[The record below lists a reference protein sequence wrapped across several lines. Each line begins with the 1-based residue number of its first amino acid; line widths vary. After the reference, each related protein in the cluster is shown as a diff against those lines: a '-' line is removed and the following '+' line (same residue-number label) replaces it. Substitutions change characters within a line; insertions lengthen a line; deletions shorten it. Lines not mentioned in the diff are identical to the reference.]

1 MPSLKK
7 KALSL
12 YLRTNC
18 YRQLSLNL
26 RSDPER
32 KEQGMPPRQTA
43 RAGLGLVGAAGY
55 EWQDEKVGELDLV
68 FGADNVHVN
77 PKKRG
82 NRPDGLDVEE
92 VLPKLRPFQFVVEAR
107 YDADT
112 RTFKE
117 GVGIG
122 ELRDLEGVPLG
133 VGEAFPDIVQV
144 LPPMTARPAWE
155 GEEDGAGPAPAAQ
168 EVLPGGDVRPLA
180 EGDGRMRL
188 RVVDIKQS
196 AEPGAHYFAEVV
208 YYSIT
213 LASWLVEHGWD
224 DRFVVVA
231 APAVWPGTYEAS
243 EILLARERARK
254 EGRDPSPEELAMA
267 LEEDIEVA
275 PFDVFAPRLGRFFRE
290 DLPYVLGTPWH
301 EVPWHVSYV
310 CNGCEFLGYPWLDK
324 NGELTNDERHCW
336 PEAERTGNLSLVA
349 GLSKGGAK
357 LLGPVAKDVETL
369 AGVPAEDEAFDASP
383 TLRSKRTVYPNRAKA
398 LRQGE
403 TGIIPESGSDAL
415 MPKWP
420 DLHVYLFLDYDLS
433 SAITAS
439 FSLRAFWRE
448 PLPYKEPGD
457 PSREEPKKKRWRA
470 RDEEGKPAGFQEVF
484 LVDRRDPEREKAE
497 LLKFLRALRG
507 VLGFV
512 QRQDEEDIAAGRRG
526 DVSKPGSLRR
536 STYQIYLWDEAQ
548 RKQLVRVVGRHL
560 PAILGDKDLR
570 DLAWLFPPPELLAHA
585 EEASHRSPFTLVSDV
600 VQNTVAVPVPHH
612 YTLLEIAKTYR
623 LRPEAP
629 APGVHPLYREP
640 LTDLIPGER
649 LHEMWTHK
657 GDWLQ
662 TARTVEETTAKKLSA
677 LANVVAKLERDLR
690 EVLQRSAAP
699 PIVKVPSPIRGVP
712 PHGKLLYEYT
722 RLNAAMGEL
731 DSQTTRAMP
740 PHEREARFKSAHL
753 LRRLEGDEKAA
764 AYARLSAAANEPL
777 PPPDGLVVY
786 RLSPESREFNVR
798 PPALGYALAPRGWP
812 GFLGSHAYPLVK
824 EIEGNFFSKGSVA
837 EVGFTQVS
845 VVAIDRAHD
854 LAALKPWWNYQ
865 VPVLEEAGV
874 MDLSEDVMLDPVHS
888 DYLSKKVKLTLEGIG
903 RPASAWHDEPVLTA
917 LGMAAP
923 DPGDETP
930 ETPASEF
937 LWGAKG
943 LSEEGIE
950 RDLSEARAALEGAG
964 VRLNESQWEAW
975 AASLTRRLALMWGPP
990 GTGKSQTLRA
1000 VVAAT
1005 VWLADRDGLPFRLL
1019 IASSTYAAVDNVL
1032 LGTDGLLERLLPHK
1046 PYRLYRLRSDY
1057 ANLPAEIAEHP
1068 DVEPMAVKTSQAPQ
1082 EVLGLQGTLDH
1093 PEGIVVVA
1101 GPSQQL
1107 HNLAI
1112 ATKNKRKKE
1121 TAPQTQRRWFDL
1133 VVVDEASQ
1141 IDVAE
1146 STLVV
1151 SKAADG
1157 AAFVL
1162 AGDDKQLP
1170 PIHKATPPEGLD
1182 DTVGSLY
1189 GYVRHHHGVDYL
1201 PLQVNYRANS
1211 TLVDFTKRA
1220 GYDPG
1225 LHSRHPDLRLAF
1237 LDKGLPPE
1245 RPADWPEA
1253 LYWTPEWNRFLDP
1266 SKPAVCFV
1274 YEDEVASQA
1283 NDFEAD
1289 AVAAILRLLYG
1300 SLDRQLAGELGEDD
1314 SVRPLSGTPHGPKSF
1329 WGRAVGVVTPHRAQM
1344 GKVVGRLQQV
1354 FPNHDGAAIWSAV
1367 DTVERFQGQ
1376 QRDVIVGSFGLGDPD
1391 LIRAEDEFLYNLNR
1405 FNVMAS
1411 RARAKLIV
1419 LTTRSLVDH
1428 LSDDSE
1434 VLEESRLLKTFA
1446 ESFCDLPSPI
1456 ELGYN
1461 SNGSVV
1467 ARPGVLRARAH
1478 DGDDDGSEKR
1488 A

>member
-1 MPSLKK
+1 
-7 KALSL
+7 
-12 YLRTNC
+12 
-18 YRQLSLNL
+18 
-26 RSDPER
+26 
-32 KEQGMPPRQTA
+32 MPPRQTA

-55 EWQDEKVGELDLV
+55 EWQDEKVSELDRV

-82 NRPDGLDVEE
+82 NRPEGLDIEE
-92 VLPKLRPFQFVVEAR
+92 VLPKLKPFQFIVEGQ

-112 RTFKE
+112 PAFKE

-122 ELRDLEGVPLG
+122 ELHDLEGVPLG
-133 VGEAFPDIVQV
+133 VGEAFPDVVQV
-144 LPPMTARPAWE
+144 LPPMAARPAWE
-155 GEEDGAGPAPAAQ
+155 EEAYGSGPARTAQ
-168 EVLPGGDVRPLA
+168 QVLPSGDVRPLT
-180 EGDGRMRL
+180 EDDGRLRL

-231 APAVWPGTYEAS
+231 APAVWPGSYEAS
-243 EILLARERARK
+243 EIVRATERCRK
-254 EGRDPSPEELAMA
+254 EGREPSAEELAAA

-301 EVPWHVSYV
+301 ELPWHVSYV
-310 CNGCEFLGYPWLDK
+310 CQGCEFLGYPWLDK
-324 NGELTNDERHCW
+324 DGKPTNDEKHCW
-336 PEAERTGNLSLVA
+336 PEAERTGNLSRVA

-357 LLGPVAKDVETL
+357 LLGPVAADVGAL
-369 AGVPAEDEAFDASP
+369 AEVPASDRTFDASP
-383 TLRSKRTVYPNRAKA
+383 TLRSKRTVYPNRAGS
-398 LRQGE
+398 LRRGE
-403 TGIIPESGSDAL
+403 TGIIPDSGSDAL

-457 PSREEPKKKRWRA
+457 PSREEPKRRRWRA
-470 RDEEGKPAGFQEVF
+470 RDEEGKPTGFQEVF
-484 LVDRRDPEREKAE
+484 LVDRREPEREKEE
-497 LLKFLRALRG
+497 LLKFLRALRDI
-507 VLGFV
+507 LGYV
-512 QRQDEEDIAAGRRG
+512 QRQDEEDVAEGRRG
-526 DVSKPGSLRR
+526 DPSKPGSLKR

-560 PAILGDKDLR
+560 PAILGDKNLR

-612 YTLLEIAKTYR
+612 YTLLEVAKTYR
-623 LRPEAP
+623 LRPDNP
-629 APGVHPLYREP
+629 APNVHPLYREP

-657 GDWLQ
+657 GNWME
-662 TARTVEETTAKKLSA
+662 TARTVEETTGKKLSA
-677 LANVVAKLERDLR
+677 LANVVAKLERDLKD
-690 EVLQRSAAP
+690 VLQRSAAP
-699 PIVKVPSPIRGVP
+699 PVVKVPSSIRGVP

-722 RLNAAMGEL
+722 RLNAAMDDL

-740 PHEREARFKSAHL
+740 PHEREAKFKSAHL
-753 LRRLEGDEKAA
+753 LRRLEGEEKEAA
-764 AYARLSAAANEPL
+764 HARLSAAARGPL
-777 PPPDGLVVY
+777 PAAEELVIY
-786 RLSPESREFNVR
+786 RLSSESREFNVR

-812 GFLGSHAYPLVK
+812 GFLGSHAYPLIK
-824 EIEGNFFSKGSVA
+824 DIEGNFFANRSVA

-845 VVAIDRAHD
+845 VVAIDRVHD
-854 LAALKPWWNYQ
+854 LVALKPWWNYQ

-874 MDLSEDVMLDPVHS
+874 LDLREDVMLDPVNS
-888 DYLSKKVKLTLEGIG
+888 DFLSKKVRVTLEGIG
-903 RPASAWHDEPVLTA
+903 RPASAWHDEFVLTA

-923 DPGDETP
+923 DPGSEAP
-930 ETPASEF
+930 ESPASEF
-937 LWGAKG
+937 LWEAKR
-943 LSEEGIE
+943 LSEEAGE
-950 RDLSEARAALEGAG
+950 RNLSEARGALESAG
-964 VRLNESQWEAW
+964 VRLNDSQWDAWEA
-975 AASLTRRLALMWGPP
+975 ALTRRLALVWGPP

-1000 VVAAT
+1000 TVAAA
-1005 VWLADRDGLPFRLL
+1005 VWLADRDGTPLRLL
-1019 IASSTYAAVDNVL
+1019 ISSSTYAAVDNVL
-1032 LGTDGLLERLLPHK
+1032 LGADRLLERMLPHK
-1046 PYRLYRLRSDY
+1046 PYRLFRLRSDY
-1057 ANLPAEIAEHP
+1057 ANLPAEMAEHS
-1068 DVEPMAVKTSQAPQ
+1068 DVEPLAVKTSRAPQ
-1082 EVLGLQGTLDH
+1082 EVLDLQGQLEDPH
-1093 PEGIVVVA
+1093 GIVVVA

-1121 TAPQTQRRWFDL
+1121 TPKQTQRRWFDL

-1141 IDVAE
+1141 MDVAE
-1146 STLVV
+1146 SVLVV

-1170 PIHKATPPEGLD
+1170 PIHKATPPENLD
-1182 DTVGSLY
+1182 DAVGSLY
-1189 GYVRHHHGVDYL
+1189 GYVRHHHGVAYL

-1225 LHSRHPDLRLAF
+1225 LHARHPGLRLAF
-1237 LDKGLPPE
+1237 LGGGPPAE
-1245 RPADWPEA
+1245 RPADWPES
-1253 LYWTPEWNRFLDP
+1253 LHWTPEWRRFLDP
-1266 SKPAVCFV
+1266 NKPAVSFV

-1289 AVAAILRLLYG
+1289 AVAALLWLLFG
-1300 SLDRQLAGELGEDD
+1300 SLDRQLAGELAQDG
-1314 SVRPLSGTPHGPKSF
+1314 SVIPLAGTPHDPKSF
-1329 WGRAVGVVTPHRAQM
+1329 WERAVGVVTPHRAQM
-1344 GKVVGRLQQV
+1344 GKVVGRFQQV
-1354 FPNHDGAAIWSAV
+1354 FPGHDSAAIWNAV

-1391 LIRAEDEFLYNLNR
+1391 LIRAEDEFLYSLNR

-1411 RARAKLIV
+1411 RARAKLII

-1428 LSDDSE
+1428 LSDDAE
-1434 VLEESRLLKTFA
+1434 VLEESRLLKNFA
-1446 ESFCDLPSPI
+1446 ESFCQGPTPVT
-1456 ELGYN
+1456 LGLRQ
-1461 SNGSVV
+1461 NGVDV
-1467 ARPGVLRARAH
+1467 PRRGILRAR
-1478 DGDDDGSEKR
+1478 
-1488 A
+1488 

>member
-7 KALSL
+7 KVLSL
-12 YLRTNC
+12 FLRTGC

-26 RSDPER
+26 HSDPER
-32 KEQGMPPRQTA
+32 RERSMPPRQTA

-55 EWQDEKVGELDLV
+55 EWQDEKVSELDRV
-68 FGADNVHVN
+68 FGADNVHIN
-77 PKKRG
+77 SKKRG
-82 NRPDGLDVEE
+82 NRPEGLDLEE
-92 VLPKLRPFQFVVEAR
+92 VLSKLEPFQFVVEAR
-107 YDADT
+107 YDANT
-112 RTFKE
+112 SAFKQ

-122 ELRDLEGVPLG
+122 ELRDLERIPLG
-133 VGEAFPDIVQV
+133 VGEAFPDIVQA
-144 LPPMTARPAWE
+144 LPPMSARPARE
-155 GEEDGAGPAPAAQ
+155 DEEDGAGPAPTAQ
-168 EVLPGGDVRPLA
+168 EVLPNGDVRPLPDN
-180 EGDGRMRL
+180 DGRLRL

-224 DRFVVVA
+224 NRFVVVA
-231 APAVWPGTYEAS
+231 APAVWPGSYEAS
-243 EILLARERARK
+243 EIVLACEKARK
-254 EGRDPSPEELAMA
+254 DGRDPSPEELAAA

-275 PFDVFAPRLGRFFRE
+275 PFDVFAPRLGKFFRE
-290 DLPYVLGTPWH
+290 DIPYVLRTPWH
-301 EVPWHVSYV
+301 ELPWHVSYV
-310 CNGCEFLGYPWLDK
+310 CSGCEFLGYPWVDR
-324 NGELTNDERHCW
+324 NGDSTNDEKHCW
-336 PEAERTGNLSLVA
+336 PEAERTGNLSRVA

-357 LLGPVAKDVETL
+357 LLGPVATDVDAL
-369 AGVPAEDEAFDASP
+369 AEVPPSDIAFDASP
-383 TLRSKRTVYPNRAKA
+383 TLRSKRTVYPNRAGS
-398 LRQGE
+398 LRSGE
-403 TGIIPESGSDAL
+403 TGLIPESGSDAL

-439 FSLRAFWRE
+439 FSVRAFWKE
-448 PLPYKEPGD
+448 PLPYKEADD
-457 PSREEPKKKRWRA
+457 PSREESKRRRWRA
-470 RDEEGKPAGFQEVF
+470 RDEEGKPSSFQEVF
-484 LVDRRDPEREKAE
+484 LVDRREPEREKEE
-497 LLKFLRALRG
+497 LLKFLRALRDI
-507 VLGFV
+507 LGFV
-512 QRQDEEDIAAGRRG
+512 QRQDEEDVAEGRRG
-526 DVSKPGSLRR
+526 DASKPRSLKR

-612 YTLLEIAKTYR
+612 YTLLEVAKTYR
-623 LRPEAP
+623 LRPDTP
-629 APGVHPLYREP
+629 APNVHPLYREP

-662 TARTVEETTAKKLSA
+662 TARTVEETTGKKLSA
-677 LANVVAKLERDLR
+677 LANVVAKLERDLKD
-690 EVLQRSAAP
+690 VLQRSTAP
-699 PIVKVPSPIRGVP
+699 PVVRIPASIRGVS
-712 PHGKLLYEYT
+712 PHSKLLYEYK
-722 RLNAAMGEL
+722 RLNTAMDEL

-740 PHEREARFKSAHL
+740 PHEREARFKSANL
-753 LRRLEGDEKAA
+753 LRRLEGDEKEAA
-764 AYARLSAAANEPL
+764 RELLSRSAQEPL
-777 PPPDGLVVY
+777 PSPQELVVY

-798 PPALGYALAPRGWP
+798 PPALNYALAPRGWP
-812 GFLGSHAYPLVK
+812 GFLGSHAFPLVK
-824 EIEGNFFSKGSVA
+824 DIEGSFRANGSVA

-854 LAALKPWWNYQ
+854 LIALKPWWNYQ

-874 MDLSEDVMLDPVHS
+874 LDLGEDVMLDPVHS
-888 DYLSKKVKLTLEGIG
+888 DFISKKVKVTLEGIG
-903 RPASAWHDEPVLTA
+903 RPASAWHDEPMLQA

-923 DPGDETP
+923 DPGDETS

-937 LWGAKG
+937 LWGAKS
-943 LSEEGIE
+943 LSEEGVE
-950 RDLSEARAALEGAG
+950 RDLSEARVALETVG
-964 VRLNESQWEAW
+964 VWLNDSQWDAWEA
-975 AASLTRRLALMWGPP
+975 SFTRRMALVWGPP

-1000 VVAAT
+1000 VVAAA
-1005 VWLADRDGLPFRLL
+1005 VWLAYREGVPFRLL

-1032 LGTDGLLERLLPHK
+1032 LGTDRLLEKLLPQK
-1046 PYRLYRLRSDY
+1046 PYRLFRLKSDSS
-1057 ANLPAEIAEHP
+1057 NLPAEMAEHP
-1068 DVEPMAVKTSQAPQ
+1068 DVEPMAVRTSQAPQ
-1082 EVLGLQGTLDH
+1082 EVLDLQGRLED
-1093 PEGIVVVA
+1093 PEGVVVVA
-1101 GPSQQL
+1101 GTSQQL

-1121 TAPQTQRRWFDL
+1121 TPKQTQRRWFDL

-1146 STLVV
+1146 SLLVV

-1182 DTVGSLY
+1182 DAVGSLY
-1189 GYVRHHHGVDYL
+1189 GYVRHQHGVEYL
-1201 PLQVNYRANS
+1201 PLQVNYRANR

-1225 LHSRHPDLRLAF
+1225 LHARHPDLRLAF
-1237 LDKGLPPE
+1237 LGGKPLAE
-1245 RPADWPEA
+1245 RPTNWPEE
-1253 LYWTPEWNRFLDP
+1253 LYWTPEWWRFLDP
-1266 SKPAVCFV
+1266 GKPAVCFV

-1289 AVAAILRLLYG
+1289 AVAALLRLLND
-1300 SLDRQLAGELGEDD
+1300 SLDSQLAGEFGEDGAAK
-1314 SVRPLSGTPHGPKSF
+1314 PLLSEPHNAKSF
-1329 WGRAVGVVTPHRAQM
+1329 WERAVGVVTPHRAQM
-1344 GKVVGRLQQV
+1344 GKVIGRLQQV
-1354 FPNHDGAAIWSAV
+1354 FPGHDPAAIWSAV

-1376 QRDVIVGSFGLGDPD
+1376 QRDVIIGSFGLGDPD
-1391 LIRAEDEFLYNLNR
+1391 LIRAEDEFLYSLNR

-1411 RARAKLIV
+1411 RARAKLVV

-1428 LSDDSE
+1428 LADDSE
-1434 VLEESRLLKTFA
+1434 VLEESRLLKNFA
-1446 ESFCDLPSPI
+1446 ESFCKDPTPVT
-1456 ELGYN
+1456 LGYRTD
-1461 SNGSVV
+1461 GSDVL
-1467 ARPGVLRARAH
+1467 RPGLLRTR
-1478 DGDDDGSEKR
+1478 
-1488 A
+1488 

>member
-18 YRQLSLNL
+18 HRQLSLNL
-26 RSDPER
+26 RGDPER
-32 KEQGMPPRQTA
+32 RERGMPPRQTA

-55 EWQDEKVGELDLV
+55 EWQDLKVSELDLV

-82 NRPDGLDVEE
+82 NRPEGLEVGE
-92 VLPKLRPFQFVVEAR
+92 VLPKLEPFQFIVEAR

-112 RTFKE
+112 QTFKE

-144 LPPMTARPAWE
+144 LPPMSARPAWE
-155 GEEDGAGPAPAAQ
+155 REEDGSGPAPAAQ
-168 EVLPGGDVRPLA
+168 EVLPGGGVRALA
-180 EGDGRMRL
+180 EDDGRMRL

-224 DRFVVVA
+224 EKFVVVA
-231 APAVWPGTYEAS
+231 APAVWPGSYEAS
-243 EILLARERARK
+243 EIVRARETARR
-254 EGRDPSPEELAMA
+254 EGREPSPEELAQA

-275 PFDVFAPRLGRFFRE
+275 PFDVFAPRLGKFFRE

-301 EVPWHVSYV
+301 ELPWHVSYV
-310 CNGCEFLGYPWLDK
+310 CQGCEFLGYPWLDR
-324 NGELTNDERHCW
+324 NGEPTNDEKHCW
-336 PEAERTGNLSLVA
+336 PEAERTGNLSRVA

-357 LLGPVAKDVETL
+357 LLGPVATDVEAL
-369 AGVPAEDEAFDASP
+369 ADVPAEDGAFDASP
-383 TLRSKRTVYPNRAKA
+383 TLRSKRTVYPNRAKS
-398 LRQGE
+398 LKENE

-420 DLHVYLFLDYDLS
+420 SLHVYLFLDYDLS

-439 FSLRAFWRE
+439 FSLRAFWKE
-448 PLPYKEPGD
+448 PLPYKEAGD
-457 PSREEPKKKRWRA
+457 PSREEPKRKRWRA
-470 RDEEGKPAGFQEVF
+470 RDEEGKPAGFQEVY
-484 LVDRRDPEREKAE
+484 LVDRREAEREKEE
-497 LLKFLRALRG
+497 LLKFLRALRK

-512 QRQDEEDIAAGRRG
+512 QRQDEEDVAEGRRQEP
-526 DVSKPGSLRR
+526 DRPNVHKR

-585 EEASHRSPFTLVSDV
+585 EDASPRSPFTLVSDV

-612 YTLLEIAKTYR
+612 YTLLEVAKTYR
-623 LRPEAP
+623 LRPDSP
-629 APGVHPLYREP
+629 APSVHPLYREP

-657 GDWLQ
+657 GNWMETVRL
-662 TARTVEETTAKKLSA
+662 VEETTGKKLSA
-677 LANVVAKLERDLR
+677 LANVVAKLERDLG
-690 EVLQRSAAP
+690 EVLQRSSAP
-699 PIVKVPSPIRGVP
+699 PIVKVPSPIRGVT

-722 RLNAAMGEL
+722 RLNSAMDDL

-740 PHEREARFKSAHL
+740 AHEREARFKSAHL
-753 LRRLEGDEKAA
+753 LRRLEGAEKEAA
-764 AYARLSAAANEPL
+764 HARLTASANEPL
-777 PPPDGLVVY
+777 PAPDGLVIYLV
-786 RLSPESREFNVR
+786 SPESREFNVR

-812 GFLGSHAYPLVK
+812 GFLGTHAYPLVK
-824 EIEGNFFSKGSVA
+824 EIEGNFYSRGSVA

-854 LAALKPWWNYQ
+854 LVALKPWWNYQ
-865 VPVLEEAGV
+865 VGVLEDAGEL
-874 MDLSEDVMLDPVHS
+874 DLSEDVMLDPVHS
-888 DYLSKKVKLTLEGIG
+888 DYLSKKVKVTLEGIG

-923 DPGDETP
+923 DAGQETP

-943 LSEEGIE
+943 LSEEIRE
-950 RDLSEARAALEGAG
+950 RDLSEARRALEEAG
-964 VRLNESQWEAW
+964 VGLNGSQWEAW
-975 AASLTRRLALMWGPP
+975 EASLTRRMALVWGPP

-1000 VVAAT
+1000 VIAAA
-1005 VWLADRDGLPFRLL
+1005 VWLADRDGLPLRLL
-1019 IASSTYAAVDNVL
+1019 IASSTYAAVDNLL
-1032 LGTDGLLERLLPHK
+1032 LGTDALLRGLLPHK
-1046 PYRLYRLRSDY
+1046 PYRLLRLRSDY
-1057 ANLPAEIAEHP
+1057 ANLPPELAEHP
-1068 DVEPMAVKTSQAPQ
+1068 DVEPMAVKTAQAPPAI
-1082 EVLGLQGTLDH
+1082 LDLQANLEH

-1121 TAPQTQRRWFDL
+1121 TSKQTQRRWFDL

-1141 IDVAE
+1141 MDVAE
-1146 STLVV
+1146 SVLVV
-1151 SKAADG
+1151 SKAAEG

-1182 DTVGSLY
+1182 DAVGSLY
-1189 GYVRHHHGVDYL
+1189 GYVRHHHSVDYL

-1225 LHSRHPDLRLAF
+1225 LHARHPDLRL
-1237 LDKGLPPE
+1237 GLLGDGPPAE
-1245 RPADWPEA
+1245 RPGDWPDE
-1253 LYWTPEWNRFLDP
+1253 LYWTPEWGRFLDP
-1266 SKPAVCFV
+1266 AKPAVCFV

-1289 AVAAILRLLYG
+1289 AVAALLRLLYG
-1300 SLDRQLAGELGEDD
+1300 SLDRQLAGEIGEDGATK
-1314 SVRPLSGTPHGPKSF
+1314 PLAGTPHDPKSF
-1329 WGRAVGVVTPHRAQM
+1329 WERAVGVVTPHRAQM
-1344 GKVVGRLQQV
+1344 GKVVGRLQGV
-1354 FPNHDGAAIWSAV
+1354 FSDHDKATIWGAV

-1419 LTTRSLVDH
+1419 FTTRSLVDH
-1428 LSDDSE
+1428 LSDDAE
-1434 VLEESRLLKTFA
+1434 VLEESRLLKNFT
-1446 ESFCDLPSPI
+1446 ESFCETPSSI
-1456 ELGYN
+1456 ELGFK
-1461 SNGSVV
+1461 SNGVTV
-1467 ARPGVLRARAH
+1467 AKPGVLRTRARGV
-1478 DGDDDGSEKR
+1478 GDDEKSGK
-1488 A
+1488 